1 MSRYQIKVSETD
13 ISTIAAEGVSVLD
26 ACLEGGV
33 ALEYN
38 CRSGEC
44 GECIAT
50 LVSGTVKELPGADPA
65 IFNAGHRAEGKILAC
80 MCYPQ
85 SDLVLSTRLSARP
98 PSAIGHQHVAFTAV
112 HPQGPPLY
120 RARDLHD

>member
-1 MSRYQIKVSETD
+1 MKCGVLMATIPSAHTDSRFDVRRAAMSRYQIKVSETD

-50 LVSGTVKELPGADPA
+50 LVSGTVKERSEEHTSELKSLM
-65 IFNAGHRAEGKILAC
+65 R
-80 MCYPQ
+80 
-85 SDLVLSTRLSARP
+85 T
-98 PSAIGHQHVAFTAV
+98 
-112 HPQGPPLY
+112 
-120 RARDLHD
+120 